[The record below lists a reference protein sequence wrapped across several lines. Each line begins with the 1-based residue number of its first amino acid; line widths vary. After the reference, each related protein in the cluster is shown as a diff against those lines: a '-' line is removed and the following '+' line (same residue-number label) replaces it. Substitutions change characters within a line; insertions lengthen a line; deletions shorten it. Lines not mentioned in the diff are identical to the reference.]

1 MRRERIYVCHTYY
14 HVYVA
19 CLKELNLA
27 EEAKGGATLLLSSMS
42 TDFGDLLQRAKQSGI
57 FEDVLS
63 YDEKSFEFFPELT
76 ELKRD
81 RGSLLLNMRQRI
93 RFERRL
99 GQLEEQF
106 VPVDFAEYK
115 DRYVFCDSDPIGY
128 YLNAGHFGFKAKLA
142 ALGLIFIQNGYS
154 RWCVDMEV
162 NDLSVLDHPI
172 GKMVEVPREKL
183 VRALSHKDRETL
195 VRLFIPDREKIV
207 AAVAKAHAK
216 GLPVILILTEPLCKD
231 LSVRRKLFS
240 DMIEQYAFADG
251 KKGTAVIKPHPRDL
265 LDYKKEFPDEIVLDA
280 RFPMEILNFMDVQ
293 FDRVVTVYTVPD
305 AIHCAKEKIYLGN
318 AFMDRYEPEEAHAH
332 VTHAEAR
339 KQKEC

>member
-128 YLNAGHFGFKAKLA
+128 YLAYKKLPYHALEDGLNCLRYRDTAREDNAGHFGFKAKLA

-162 NDLSVLDHPI
+162 KGQGDAGPAFY
-172 GKMVEVPREKL
+172 PRQGEDC
-183 VRALSHKDRETL
+183 RRGSEGARERSSGNPDSDR
-195 VRLFIPDREKIV
+195 
-207 AAVAKAHAK
+207 AAVQGSFGPQKAVFGHDRAVCLRGRK
-216 GLPVILILTEPLCKD
+216 EGDRCDQAAPAGSSGLQEGISGRNCAGRAVSD
-231 LSVRRKLFS
+231 GDFKL
-240 DMIEQYAFADG
+240 YG
-251 KKGTAVIKPHPRDL
+251 CAV
-265 LDYKKEFPDEIVLDA
+265 
-280 RFPMEILNFMDVQ
+280 
-293 FDRVVTVYTVPD
+293 
-305 AIHCAKEKIYLGN
+305 
-318 AFMDRYEPEEAHAH
+318 
-332 VTHAEAR
+332 
-339 KQKEC
+339 